1 MSTETGSR
9 CTSDPES
16 SLAKGTSGHYAGW
29 AELHRTVPEQRPH
42 GHAFHER
49 VRRGLAQ
56 PLDLAHQPASTGFV
70 RSPMRS
76 TDTVT
81 VSPGRR

>member
-29 AELHRTVPEQRPH
+29 AELHRTVPDSGRIVTP
-42 GHAFHER
+42 
-49 VRRGLAQ
+49 
-56 PLDLAHQPASTGFV
+56 STSG
-70 RSPMRS
+70 
-76 TDTVT
+76 
-81 VSPGRR
+81 